1 MNANIMTAK
10 IEMTKTEAVAA
21 GKLNSEKFSE
31 LKTLREIYP
40 TFQIEVVK
48 RSTKKVDHFKGLS
61 YEYME
66 NYIQTHNSDTL
77 GDFYKLCGKDE
88 NGVKAELAATATYG
102 EIKMWFLTAF
112 PEIEQM
118 SDDINEIIEKARKA
132 RKELKTGKELKAS

>member
-40 TFQIEVVK
+40 TFQIEVIKIV
-48 RSTKKVDHFKGLS
+48 TKKVDHFKGLT

-66 NYIQTHNSDTL
+66 NYIKDNKESL
-77 GDFYKLCGKDE
+77 LSIFYALCGRDE
-88 NGVKAELAATATYG
+88 EGNKVKLAAAASYG
-102 EIKMWFLTAF
+102 EVRMWFLTEF

-118 SDDINEIIEKARKA
+118 SANVNEIIKNARASRAARKA
-132 RKELKTGKELKAS
+132 S